1 MSEENI
7 IEQTTFFVINNE
19 KVFDGRHF
27 AVISFI
33 PNGRIKI
40 QIVKPLAD
48 ESGELNCPK
57 GYAVP
62 IPSKRRQSGVYD

>member
-7 IEQTTFFVINNE
+7 VEQTTMFIPNE
-19 KVFDGRHF
+19 KVFDGKHF
-27 AVISFI
+27 AIISFI
-33 PNGRIKI
+33 PNSRIQIKI
-40 QIVKPLAD
+40 VKALTD